1 MKKNLLSVAVAAT
14 ILVPALPAFA
24 QEEATLVEEV
34 VVTGSRIV
42 RRDFDSASP
51 IATIDQDVFKS
62 QNALTVES
70 VLNSMPQFVPS
81 VTSTS
86 NNPSNGGQAN
96 VELRGLGT
104 TRTLVLV
111 DGKRVV
117 PSNATGVV
125 DLNLLPAALIDNTEI
140 ITGGASAAY
149 GSDAVAGVVN
159 FKLREL
165 EGVEID
171 TSWGETAEG
180 DGTETTINISGGTT
194 FANGR
199 GHVMGS
205 LGLADRKE
213 VLAGDRDFASVALGY
228 SGGEFFP
235 LGSGTI
241 REGFTSANT
250 SNLASQEAIDAIF
263 GQYGVAAGTVT
274 PGNTMAYNADGTL
287 FTWVTPENGPAEL
300 INFRGDVNDPL
311 QPAVA
316 PYSYNFAP
324 VNMLVMPLERTSFFG
339 RAKYELND
347 TTELYAQAIYG
358 NYTATQA
365 LAPTPLSAVTISA
378 DNPFISDDLKAIL
391 DSRADADAP
400 ITFGKRMIEAG
411 GRVSESEY
419 DTFQFIGGIKGQFLN
434 DWNYDVY
441 ASLGQVDI
449 SESQSG
455 NISRGKF
462 EELTYAADGGAS
474 ICEGG
479 LNPFGLGSM
488 SQSCVDYITV
498 DSQNNTTVDQTIFEA
513 TFSGPVFSLPAGEVH
528 AAFGAF
534 YKKDEYAY
542 TPDATLS
549 ASLPDGRPDIAGF
562 NAQQAVV
569 GETDSSEIYV
579 EAAIPLLA
587 DVPGVHSLDLDLG
600 YRYADYST
608 AGGVSSYKSELK
620 FRPIEALML
629 RGTMQRAVRAPNIS
643 ELFTPQQTN
652 FPSIQGL
659 GDPCSVNNAEF
670 RGSDAPNSGQVEQ
683 LCVDQG
689 IAAGAMDVY
698 QYTNS
703 QVQGLNGGNPDLK
716 EETADTF
723 SFGMVFTSPLDGP
736 YSDMQ
741 LSIDLFNIE
750 IEDAISQISASTSI
764 ERCFSA
770 EYNPTFS
777 NDNFFCSQFSRNS
790 SGEIVN
796 ALEVSQNLGGIAT
809 RGVDIQYDWRIDAGP
824 GSLNLNWMATY
835 THSYKIQELPGD
847 SFVEYAGTAGYSIA
861 SSFPEWK
868 WNMGVRYD
876 INDISVGARWRYID
890 SMQDFGVEDFS
901 IPDMHY
907 YDLNASYAFSNGAM
921 EGLSVRAGILN
932 ATDETPHIYPSYVQ
946 SNTDPSQYDVL
957 GRQYFLALN
966 YQF

>member
-1 MKKNLLSVAVAAT
+1 MKKNLLSAAVMAA
-14 ILVPALPAFA
+14 IAVPAFPVLA

-42 RRDFDSASP
+42 RQDFDSASP
-51 IATIDQDVFKS
+51 IATIDQDIFKS
-62 QNALTVES
+62 QNAMTVES

-125 DLNLLPAALIDNTEI
+125 DLNLLPAALIGSTEI

-149 GSDAVAGVVN
+149 GSDAIAGVVN

-165 EGVEID
+165 DGVEID
-171 TSWGETAEG
+171 TSWGETAQS
-180 DGTETTINISGGTT
+180 DGAQTTVNISAGMP
-194 FANGR
+194 FAEGR

-205 LGLADRKE
+205 IGFADRE
-213 VLAGDRDFASVALGY
+213 AVFAGDRDFANVALGY
-228 SGGEFFP
+228 SGGEFVP

-250 SNLASQEAIDAIF
+250 SNLASQAAIDAIF
-263 GQYGVAAGTVT
+263 AQYGVAAGKVT
-274 PGNTMAYNADGTL
+274 PGNTLAYNTDGTL
-287 FTWVTPENGPAEL
+287 FTWITPENGAPEL

-339 RAKYELND
+339 RASFELTED
-347 TTELYAQAIYG
+347 TEIYAQAIYG
-358 NYTATQA
+358 NYTASQA
-365 LAPTPLSAVTISA
+365 LAPTPLSAVTVSA

-391 DSRADADAP
+391 DSRANPDAP
-400 ITFGKRMIEAG
+400 ISFGKRMIEAG
-411 GRVSESEY
+411 SRIAESEY
-419 DTFQFIGGIKGQFLN
+419 DTFQLISGITGSVFN
-434 DWNYDVY
+434 DWTYDAY
-441 ASLGQVDI
+441 ASFGQVDI
-449 SESQSG
+449 TESQFG

-488 SQSCVDYITV
+488 TQSCVDYITV
-498 DSQNNTTVDQTIFEA
+498 DSQNNTTVDQTIVEA
-513 TFSGPVFSLPAGEVH
+513 TFSGPVFTMPAGDVY

-534 YKKDEYAY
+534 YKKDEYNY
-542 TPDATLS
+542 TPDSTLS

-569 GETDSSEIYV
+569 GETDSQEVYAEV
-579 EAAIPLLA
+579 AIPLLA
-587 DVPGVHSLDLDLG
+587 NVPGIYSLDLDLG

-608 AGGVSSYKSELK
+608 AGGVNSYKSELK
-620 FRPIEALML
+620 FRPVESLML

-643 ELFTPQQTN
+643 ELYTPQQTN

-659 GDPCSVNNAEF
+659 GDPCSVNNAAF
-670 RGSDAPNSGQVEQ
+670 RGDKAPNVAGVEQ
-683 LCVDQG
+683 LCTAQG
-689 IAAGAMDVY
+689 IPAAAMDVFT
-698 QYTNS
+698 YTNS
-703 QVQGLNGGNPDLK
+703 QVQGLNGGNPDLQ

-723 SFGMVFTSPLDGP
+723 SLGLVFTSPLDGI

-796 ALEVSQNLGGIAT
+796 AQEVSQNLGGIAT
-809 RGVDIQYDWRIDAGP
+809 RGIDVQYDWTVDAGP

-835 THSYKIQELPGD
+835 THSYKVQELPGD
-847 SFVEYAGTAGYSIA
+847 AFVEYAGTAGYTIA

-868 WNMGVRYD
+868 WNMGLRYD
-876 INDISVGARWRYID
+876 INDISVGARWRFVD
-890 SMQDFGVEDFS
+890 AMQDFGVEDFR

-921 EGLSVRAGILN
+921 EGLSLRAGILN
-932 ATDETPHIYPSYVQ
+932 LTDETPHIYPSYVQ

-957 GRQYFLALN
+957 GRQYFVALN